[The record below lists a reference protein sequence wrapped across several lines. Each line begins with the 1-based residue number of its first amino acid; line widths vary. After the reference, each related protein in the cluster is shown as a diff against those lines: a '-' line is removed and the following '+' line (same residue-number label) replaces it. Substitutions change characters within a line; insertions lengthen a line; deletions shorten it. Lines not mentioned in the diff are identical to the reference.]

1 MSTKRIPR
9 KILVPTQKKK
19 MLGKTSRSIEKFCF
33 IQPIMTA
40 RLNTRK
46 GGNDGFDA
54 LSTKKLTKGV

>member
-1 MSTKRIPR
+1 
-9 KILVPTQKKK
+9 
-19 MLGKTSRSIEKFCF
+19 MLGKTSRNIKKFCF

-54 LSTKKLTKGV
+54 LSTKKLTKGVWNAIQ